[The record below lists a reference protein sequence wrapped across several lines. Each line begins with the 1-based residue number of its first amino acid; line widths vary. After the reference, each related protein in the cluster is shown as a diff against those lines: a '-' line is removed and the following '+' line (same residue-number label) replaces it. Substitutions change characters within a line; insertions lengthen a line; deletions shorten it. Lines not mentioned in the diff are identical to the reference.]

1 MNDSE
6 RLKTAVGGLALD
18 NPVMPASGTF
28 GSGKE
33 YDDFYDIG
41 RLGAVVTKSVTLNPT
56 RGNPPPR
63 VAETPSG
70 MLNAIGLQ
78 NEGVDAFLRDLL
90 PPLRAKTKRVIVN
103 VAGKSEEEYLEAV
116 RRLASASIAVDA
128 LEINIS
134 CPNVKEGGI
143 MFGICPETAGS
154 LVGKLRAVAGSL
166 PMWVKLTPN
175 VTDIASIARAV
186 EDAGADALV
195 IANTFLGMAVDIE
208 KRRPV
213 LANVTGGL
221 SGPAIHPMVLRLLWQ
236 TRCAVSCPLVAAG
249 GVKSVHEIVA
259 YLMAGASAVQV
270 GSMNFVEPGICSRL
284 VDDLDFWLRE
294 HGETVQGIVGSLKV

>member
-1 MNDSE
+1 MSE
-6 RLKTAVGGLALD
+6 RLKTAVGGLELD

-28 GSGKE
+28 GSGGE
-33 YDDFYDIG
+33 YGDFYDIG
-41 RLGAVVTKSVTLNPT
+41 RLGAVVTKSVTLGPT

-78 NEGVDAFLRDLL
+78 NEGVDVFLRDLL
-90 PPLRAKTKRVIVN
+90 PPLRAKAKRVVVN
-103 VAGKSEEEYLEAV
+103 VAGKSEEDYVELT
-116 RRLASASIAVDA
+116 RRLADAPVDA

-143 MFGICPETAGS
+143 AFGTCPETAGR
-154 LVGKLRAVAGSL
+154 LVGTLRAAAGSL

-175 VTDIASIARAV
+175 VTDIVPIARAA

-195 IANTFLGMAVDIE
+195 VSNTFLGMAVDVE
-208 KRRPV
+208 TRRPV

-221 SGPAIHPMVLRLLWQ
+221 SGPAVHPLVLRLLWQ
-236 TRCAVSCPLVAAG
+236 TRRAVSCPLVAAG
-249 GVKSVHEIVA
+249 GVRGAEEAAA

-270 GSMNFVEPGICSRL
+270 GAMNFVEPGICSRL
-284 VDDLDFWLRE
+284 VDDLDRWLLE
-294 HGETVQGIVGSLKV
+294 HDETVRGVIGSLRVD